1 MAKSENA
8 DLDLKVDKEKSP
20 LLGMLINLGIG
31 LLLVAV
37 NVGVTYFLVGMML
50 EDHHAQIQNVL
61 ASPGTPGV
69 QGAAENDKP
78 AKPPIFISL
87 DPAFVV
93 NFGEIDQVRY
103 LQTELEVMTRD
114 EQVGETMTNLM
125 PMIRSAI
132 ILLLAHQTSDTINAR
147 EGMDA
152 LQQQILGAINK
163 ILETNGSAGSVEKVY
178 FTSFVTQ

>member
-1 MAKSENA
+1 MAKSENT

-31 LLLVAV
+31 LLLVVV
-37 NVGVTYFLVGMML
+37 NLGVTYFLMTMVL
-50 EDHHAQIQNVL
+50 EEHHAQIKNVL
-61 ASPGTPGV
+61 ASAAMPGTE
-69 QGAAENDKP
+69 GAAKNGEP
-78 AKPPIFISL
+78 AKPPIFIPL

-93 NFGEIDQVRY
+93 NFGEMEQGRY

-114 EQVGETMTNLM
+114 SKVGEIMTNLM

-132 ILLLAHQTSDTINAR
+132 ILLLAHHSAETVGTA

-152 LQQQILGAINK
+152 LQQQVLEAINK

>member
-1 MAKSENA
+1 M
-8 DLDLKVDKEKSP
+8 
-20 LLGMLINLGIG
+20 
-31 LLLVAV
+31 
-37 NVGVTYFLVGMML
+37 
-50 EDHHAQIQNVL
+50 
-61 ASPGTPGV
+61 
-69 QGAAENDKP
+69 AENDEP

-93 NFGEIDQVRY
+93 NFGTIDQGRY

-114 EQVGETMTNLM
+114 AQVGETMTNLM

-132 ILLLAHQTSDTINAR
+132 ILLLAHQSSDTVGTR

-152 LQQQILGAINK
+152 LQQQVLDAINK